1 MGRKK
6 SKSSPLKDDTTE
18 SLEDI
23 SGWKLGDVAWAK
35 TYATQKIIYGEIVDL
50 HPFEKQGPAV
60 SILDASSGKYMTVL
74 VSSLSEKQPRRSSKK
89 SFNLS

>member
-6 SKSSPLKDDTTE
+6 SKLATHKADTAVPI
-18 SLEDI
+18 EDL
-23 SGWKLGDVAWAK
+23 SGWKIGDVAWAK

-50 HPFEKQGPAV
+50 HPYEKQGPAV

-74 VSSLSEKQPRRSSKK
+74 VSSLSEKQPRRSSKR